1 MRKLFAVLA
10 LVLGFAVAASAQPA
24 SGYVVP
30 VKVDPVSTL
39 IPLATADNSPALVI
53 KYFPG
58 PGQGSGAIT
67 ATVAVEADGNLT
79 FTVGGAA
86 YAGFECPFAGALG
99 GVLDVSNAECNTV
112 GEVVQ
117 IINSTPTSFATGYFR
132 AAMVAALASDV
143 VSTQAWLA
151 DAADTEV
158 NRRDLGE
165 IIYWDRSEL
174 DDDELPFWDSSKG
187 ASYFIGNRD
196 IAKNPFLGVNTQIN
210 FGRFYATNGGTVG
223 DWTIYAVKRN
233 YLSGG
238 GCNSASDCGQYSE
251 VVRTVAV
258 LPAASNTEVLLS
270 TYFGAGVENGIFGK
284 DEQFFMRMD
293 SDATSSAGFL
303 VWSGYT
309 FLKP

>member
-10 LVLGFAVAASAQPA
+10 LLALPVVAAAQPA
-24 SGYVVP
+24 SGYVIP
-30 VKVDPVSTL
+30 VKVDPVSTV

-53 KYFPG
+53 KYFPT
-58 PGQGSGAIT
+58 QTAGSAGVT

-117 IINSTPTSFATGYFR
+117 IINSTPITFATGYFR
-132 AAMVAALASDV
+132 AAMVASLATDV

-174 DDDELPFWDSSKG
+174 DDDELPFWDESKG
-187 ASYFIGNRD
+187 ASFFIGQRD
-196 IAKNPFLGVNTQIN
+196 IAKNPFSGINTQIN

-223 DWTIYAVKRN
+223 DFIIYAVKRN
-233 YLSGG
+233 YLSGK
-238 GCNSASDCGQYSE
+238 GCNAAADCGQYSE

-258 LPAASNTEVLLS
+258 LPAATNTEVLTT
-270 TYFGAGVENGIFGK
+270 TYFGAGVENGIFAK
-284 DEQFFMRMD
+284 DEQVFMRMD

-309 FLKP
+309 YVKP

>member
-10 LVLGFAVAASAQPA
+10 LLALPVVAAAQPA
-24 SGYVVP
+24 SGYVIP
-30 VKVDPVSTL
+30 VKVDPVSTV
-39 IPLATADNSPALVI
+39 IPLATGDNSPALVI
-53 KYFPG
+53 KYFPT
-58 PGQGSGAIT
+58 QTAGSAGVT

-79 FTVGGAA
+79 FTVAGAA

-117 IINSTPTSFATGYFR
+117 IINSTPITFATGYFR
-132 AAMVAALASDV
+132 AAMVASLATDI

-174 DDDELPFWDSSKG
+174 DDDELPFWDESKG
-187 ASYFIGNRD
+187 ASFFIGQRD
-196 IAKNPFLGVNTQIN
+196 IAKNPFSGINTQIN
-210 FGRFYATNGGTVG
+210 FGRFIATNGGTVG
-223 DWTIYAVKRN
+223 DFIIYAVKRN
-233 YLSGG
+233 YLSGK
-238 GCNSASDCGQYSE
+238 GCNAAADCGQYSE

-258 LPAASNTEVLLS
+258 LPAATNTEVLTT
-270 TYFGAGVENGIFGK
+270 TYFGAGTENGIFAK
-284 DEQFFMRMD
+284 DEQVFMRMD
-293 SDATSSAGFL
+293 SDQTSSAGFL

-309 FLKP
+309 YVKP